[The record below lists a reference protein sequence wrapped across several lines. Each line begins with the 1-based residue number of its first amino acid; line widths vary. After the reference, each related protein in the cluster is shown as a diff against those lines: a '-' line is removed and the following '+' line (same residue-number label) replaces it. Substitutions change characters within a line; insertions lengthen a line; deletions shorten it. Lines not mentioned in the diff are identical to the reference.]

1 VRVTVIGMGAVG
13 SRVVEALVA
22 APEVKAV
29 TVLVRE
35 LPRGPSKPADA
46 PPDKVDIRRRLPG
59 ERLEIATDVTV
70 VAEPAAV
77 RRASIA
83 ALEVG
88 SHVICPVD
96 DPIDVRQVL
105 ELDERARTAGLT
117 VAVGTAMAPGLS
129 CVLARRL
136 AASFDEVDEVHVASF
151 GTGGPACARR
161 HHAALAGIAIDW
173 TEGTPRRRAGGSG
186 RELVWFPEPVGGA
199 DCYRAALADPLLL
212 SPVFPHARRI
222 TARMAATRRDRLT
235 SWLPMLRAPHPEGL
249 VGAVRVEMR
258 GWIGGR
264 PETRIFGAASPPAV
278 SAAAVSATAA
288 LWAGAGRLARTG
300 AAGLAELVGE
310 PGGFLRDLAA
320 AGVVVSAF
328 EGGGGGGGGS

>member
-22 APEVKAV
+22 APEVQAV

-173 TEGTPRRRAGGSG
+173 TEGTPRRRGGGVGVRG
-186 RELVWFPEPVGGA
+186 RRRGRGRVVASARGRGQTGAPRNVERFQQLGTETRGG
-199 DCYRAALADPLLL
+199 L
-212 SPVFPHARRI
+212 SRSMQRGARR
-222 TARMAATRRDRLT
+222 ASLMV
-235 SWLPMLRAPHPEGL
+235 SSS
-249 VGAVRVEMR
+249 R
-258 GWIGGR
+258 G
-264 PETRIFGAASPPAV
+264 FV
-278 SAAAVSATAA
+278 
-288 LWAGAGRLARTG
+288 
-300 AAGLAELVGE
+300 
-310 PGGFLRDLAA
+310 
-320 AGVVVSAF
+320 
-328 EGGGGGGGGS
+328 EGGC